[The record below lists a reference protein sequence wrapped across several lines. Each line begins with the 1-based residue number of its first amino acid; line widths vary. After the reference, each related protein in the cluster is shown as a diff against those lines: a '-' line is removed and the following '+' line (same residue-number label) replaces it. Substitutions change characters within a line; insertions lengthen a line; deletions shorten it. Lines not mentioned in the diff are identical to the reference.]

1 LARHAGKVLGKVL
14 AHRHGAAQGR
24 GHSSTLR
31 RARYS
36 QQSAGQGWVHGV
48 GQGQVHIGF
57 KPLKQRFGYT
67 KARIVT
73 GDSLPLY
80 SFDKQTL
87 CRFTSEGLWPAQPPT
102 DMENRRKRQ
111 LAHRLLS

>member
-1 LARHAGKVLGKVL
+1 LPRHAGKVLGKVL
-14 AHRHGAAQGR
+14 AQGHGAAQGR
-24 GHSSTLR
+24 GHSSTLC
-31 RARYS
+31 RAGCG

-80 SFDKQTL
+80 SFDKQAL
-87 CRFTSEGLWPAQPPT
+87 CRLIYSLAMGSPASQQHGSPVEIAIGTSIA
-102 DMENRRKRQ
+102 
-111 LAHRLLS
+111 